1 MFVYEC
7 SASCKFYLYSTAVIV
22 KRSFITSANVERV
35 GLQPKFGRNGWD
47 CRVGRVCCFGRC
59 ARECNVKRVPSGKWP
74 RRSTSAPDDGSQ
86 RAIVPPPLNLT
97 MRSISPPDDGSQ
109 RAIVPPPLNL
119 TNLRRS

>member
-7 SASCKFYLYSTAVIV
+7 SASCKFYLSSIAVIV

-59 ARECNVKRVPSGKWP
+59 ARECNVKRVPSGKCNSKDDCSFNEICIYGFCREYRRWP

-97 MRSISPPDDGSQ
+97 
-109 RAIVPPPLNL
+109 
-119 TNLRRS
+119 NLRRS